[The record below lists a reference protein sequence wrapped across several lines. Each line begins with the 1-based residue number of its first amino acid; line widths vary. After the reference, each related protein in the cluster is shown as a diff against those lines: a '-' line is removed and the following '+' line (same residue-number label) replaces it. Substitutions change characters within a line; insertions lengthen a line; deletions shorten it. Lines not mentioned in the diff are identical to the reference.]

1 MFLASFTTSTYLR
14 PSFQPSQEAHNPILV
29 GQSLKHLCEYN
40 WVSAQRKNVGIHPR
54 AKTNPVLLKL
64 PPLFVHQEQ
73 TWFMT
78 SLVSTICQHRN
89 SGHRYLIQLKALICN
104 FPCSNA
110 RASRSCAVLGQGIY
124 PRSLTFLWC
133 KISGEDQVTSEW
145 PASIQCHIRLGIRP
159 CCWLAH
165 SKEKA
170 NSSLRF
176 LRSVVSRGSGL

>member
-40 WVSAQRKNVGIHPR
+40 WVSAQRKNVGIRPR
-54 AKTNPVLLKL
+54 AKTNPMLLKL
-64 PPLFVHQEQ
+64 SPLFVHQEQ

-89 SGHRYLIQLKALICN
+89 SGHRYLIQLNALICN

-110 RASRSCAVLGQGIY
+110 RAARSCVALGQGIY
-124 PRSLTFLWC
+124 HRSLTFLWC

-145 PASIQCHIRLGIRP
+145 CQHPMP
-159 CCWLAH
+159 CMSGYTSLLLACP
-165 SKEKA
+165 
-170 NSSLRF
+170 
-176 LRSVVSRGSGL
+176 